1 MGNSVK
7 PGRGSENRLRTP
19 VHAAKTPLRR
29 LQFRREAQLRVD
41 RRVVSRVAPHSRSTG
56 ATYPA
61 PVDTD
66 NRSAD
71 GLTAHVRSGP
81 QDEPER
87 PDRARPVWARLVP
100 TGVDRGQPQ
109 RRRVKGRSIAAPRTV
124 PPNRRGAGA
133 ARLQRH
139 FALAV
144 ERHRVERGVR
154 VVVLWGAALTT
165 GRRDNAA
172 TSRGGGVRVA
182 VAARM
187 AAEPLVTPNSAGEVA
202 IARAA
207 GYLLRRRAGLDVIAA
222 RLDGGDRRGSERA
235 TRDGPPVLGRTSG
248 RISGNYPCATPLRTS
263 TLRVV
268 AKRSRERKTRC
279 KERGRA
285 VPPAVPLRLLAM
297 VDAAERSARDHGLQ
311 LRRQNRDPSF
321 AEPRK
326 RWSSP
331 HFLWPPLASLSRVCA
346 RPRRPSRPTH
356 PPQTTSPAGRRG
368 LRNSLRSGAFV
379 LEPSGGLEPPTP
391 SLPWKCS
398 TG

>member
-41 RRVVSRVAPHSRSTG
+41 RRVVSRVAPHSRSAG

-133 ARLQRH
+133 ARFNRH
-139 FALAV
+139 SV
-144 ERHRVERGVR
+144 PSRRGT
-154 VVVLWGAALTT
+154 AP
-165 GRRDNAA
+165 RR
-172 TSRGGGVRVA
+172 TGGGGRSMGG
-182 VAARM
+182 R
-187 AAEPLVTPNSAGEVA
+187 PSPPAGG
-202 IARAA
+202 ITLLRAA
-207 GYLLRRRAGLDVIAA
+207 GAGY
-222 RLDGGDRRGSERA
+222 GS
-235 TRDGPPVLGRTSG
+235 P
-248 RISGNYPCATPLRTS
+248 
-263 TLRVV
+263 
-268 AKRSRERKTRC
+268 
-279 KERGRA
+279 
-285 VPPAVPLRLLAM
+285 
-297 VDAAERSARDHGLQ
+297 
-311 LRRQNRDPSF
+311 
-321 AEPRK
+321 
-326 RWSSP
+326 
-331 HFLWPPLASLSRVCA
+331 
-346 RPRRPSRPTH
+346 
-356 PPQTTSPAGRRG
+356 
-368 LRNSLRSGAFV
+368 
-379 LEPSGGLEPPTP
+379 
-391 SLPWKCS
+391 
-398 TG
+398 